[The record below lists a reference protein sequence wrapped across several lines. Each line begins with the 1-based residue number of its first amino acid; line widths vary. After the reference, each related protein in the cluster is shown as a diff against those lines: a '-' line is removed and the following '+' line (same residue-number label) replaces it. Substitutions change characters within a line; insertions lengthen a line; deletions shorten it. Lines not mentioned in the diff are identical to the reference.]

1 MKTME
6 ERIFE
11 QINAVKEA
19 QAISFVALTETLYKK
34 SLLTEEEYNLIIN
47 NE

>member
-11 QINAVKEA
+11 QINAVKDMA
-19 QAISFVALTETLYKK
+19 CASFTTLTETLYRKG
-34 SLLTEEEYNLIIN
+34 LLTEEEYNSIIN
-47 NE
+47 NN